1 MADQKTSLITISK
14 LATLH
19 TIHQRG
25 KINPNKSRE
34 ENQEYLTDLDQRL
47 ELFDLSSESFIP
59 ETGNTTK
66 ETIEKSI
73 NYYRRLII
81 LSTLNDDFQKKYK
94 KEIQKAKD
102 SKELY
107 KFIKELIPAQSSS
120 QLQEKANNELNE
132 MTRYIDENESF
143 TRFLNRIKTTAAD
156 ASNEETV
163 QTWMINSQFKKNLTP
178 KIQQFLLDHDK
189 NDSTAEEKAKF
200 LDSKNRHLKTE
211 SVNLL
216 QTSDVAEMK
225 EKIEIQNSALSEL
238 LECVGDLKMKLDSQ
252 VEINAIKN
260 QKHQPSRDKTV
271 KTRPLALA
279 DIRQNWLYNK
289 FGKPIR
295 CGQCGMLGHY
305 KNICPGTCKAIC
317 HLCQKQGHLQSA
329 CPTKTQAKN

>member
-1 MADQKTSLITISK
+1 MTDQKTSLITISK

-19 TIHQRG
+19 TVHQRG

-47 ELFDLSSESFIP
+47 ELFDLSSQSCIP
-59 ETGNTTK
+59 ETGDPAK

-94 KEIQKAKD
+94 KEIQKAKT
-102 SKELY
+102 SNELHE
-107 KFIKELIPAQSSS
+107 FIKELIPAQSSS
-120 QLQEKANNELNE
+120 QLQEKANSELNE

-156 ASNEETV
+156 ASNEKTV
-163 QTWMINSQFKKNLTP
+163 QTWLINSQFKKNLTS

-189 NDSTAEEKAKF
+189 HNSTAEDKAIF
-200 LDSKNRHLKTE
+200 LDSKNKHLKTE

-216 QTSDVAEMK
+216 QASDVAGMQET
-225 EKIEIQNSALSEL
+225 IEIQNNALSEL
-238 LECVGDLKMKLDSQ
+238 LECVGDLKMKIDSHLE
-252 VEINAIKN
+252 VNAIKN
-260 QKHQPSRDKTV
+260 TKNYPTRDEIKGSFAS
-271 KTRPLALA
+271 PN
-279 DIRQNWLYNK
+279 IRQNWLYNK

-329 CPTKTQAKN
+329 CPTKTQTKN